1 MLIIMMWTANLTMNA
16 GRFCFSFCFAK
27 SHICTYFGRTFHE
40 TVFHFDL
47 LRGHCWSG
55 FSWANVTTQKEGH
68 FELSLRERDDYV
80 VNKPS
85 ISLVSARKRQT
96 PQRFA
101 SVSLGAF

>member
-1 MLIIMMWTANLTMNA
+1 MSPFVSQNRTYAHILEGHFMKRFSILIYCVDIV
-16 GRFCFSFCFAK
+16 RVVSFGQTLQ
-27 SHICTYFGRTFHE
+27 HR
-40 TVFHFDL
+40 
-47 LRGHCWSG
+47 
-55 FSWANVTTQKEGH
+55 KEGH
-68 FELSLRERDDYV
+68 FELYLRERDDYV